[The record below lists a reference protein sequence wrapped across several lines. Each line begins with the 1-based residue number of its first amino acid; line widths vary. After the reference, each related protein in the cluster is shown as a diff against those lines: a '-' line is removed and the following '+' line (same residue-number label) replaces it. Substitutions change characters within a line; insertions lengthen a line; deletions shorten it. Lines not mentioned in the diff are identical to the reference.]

1 MKKALGISKI
11 IMSLLVVGAISFSF
25 SQAEAVSTW
34 DDAKKEVVEAADAV
48 ADASKETWEDS
59 KDKSKELWQ
68 ATKEKSQETADA
80 TTEGTVSLWEQ
91 AKKKVHD
98 WTAPN

>member
-1 MKKALGISKI
+1 MKVQRFIVICVVAAAMISHF
-11 IMSLLVVGAISFSF
+11 SVV
-25 SQAEAVSTW
+25 QATGSW
-34 DDAKKEVVEAADAV
+34 DEAKKQVVEAADAV
-48 ADASKETWEDS
+48 ADASKDTWEDS
-59 KDKSKELWQ
+59 KDKSKEIWE

-80 TTEGTVSLWEQ
+80 TTEGTLSLWER